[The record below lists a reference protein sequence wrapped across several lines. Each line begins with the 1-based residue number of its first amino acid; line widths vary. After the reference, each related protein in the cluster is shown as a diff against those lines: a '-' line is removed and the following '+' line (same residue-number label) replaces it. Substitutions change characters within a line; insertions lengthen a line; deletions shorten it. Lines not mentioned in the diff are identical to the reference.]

1 MKFFKGSINY
11 ACLNGVLIL
20 IGILVLIHIIKL
32 VFPILTPA
40 LAIMNF
46 ILSPFLIAICLAYL
60 LNPVVELFCRFKI
73 KRSYSVWLTFLTI
86 IGTVFYAI
94 FSLIPYFVVNI
105 QQVMGRIPALLERLQ
120 FLVDKWQLSDI
131 DFYHYDFTKLFS
143 QNSEVIKLFS
153 SFLSRLGPWLS
164 SFSSSFT
171 LVLGMVFL
179 VPVALYYILSH
190 FHEIRGGIRQA
201 LLIHHQDRLFKML
214 KECESVVTAYV
225 SGTLLV
231 SVVLSIIASIYFSI
245 IGLDNAIVFGTLIG
259 FLNIIPYVGQ
269 VIGTIPAAIFGLM
282 VSPLTPIY
290 VILGIAAL
298 NVIEGNLVKPFVFSK
313 SIDFHPIIVFT
324 LIMIGGQFFGVI
336 GMILI
341 IPIAGILKIIGRYM
355 WELMKE
361 KKEKVRA

>member
-1 MKFFKGSINY
+1 MKSIKESINY
-11 ACLNGVLIL
+11 ICLNSVIIL
-20 IGILVLIHIIKL
+20 IGVLVLIRIIKL
-32 VFPILTPA
+32 IYPILNPA
-40 LAIMNF
+40 LAILNF

-60 LNPVVELFCRFKI
+60 LNPIVELFCRFKI
-73 KRSYSVWLTFLTI
+73 KRCYSIWLTFILIVGTI
-86 IGTVFYAI
+86 LYAI
-94 FSLIPYFVVNI
+94 FSLIPYFALNIEQVVNR
-105 QQVMGRIPALLERLQ
+105 VPALIEKVQILLDQ
-120 FLVDKWQLSDI
+120 WQI
-131 DFYHYDFTKLFS
+131 DYMDLYHYDFAKLFS
-143 QNSEVIKLFS
+143 ENSELIKIFS
-153 SFLSRLGPWLS
+153 SFLTRIGSWIF

-171 LVLGMVFL
+171 FILSMVFL

-190 FHEIRGGIRQA
+190 FHEIRGKIRH
-201 LLIHHQDRLFKML
+201 LLITHHQNRLLQMF

-282 VSPLTPIY
+282 VSPLTPLY
-290 VILGIAAL
+290 VILGVAAL

-313 SIDFHPIIVFT
+313 SIDFHPILVFT
-324 LIMIGGQFFGVI
+324 LIMIGGQFLGIV

-341 IPIAGILKIIGRYM
+341 IPIAGILKIVGRYV
-355 WELMKE
+355 WELIKE
-361 KKEKVRA
+361 RRQKVRK